1 MHTKDKTSINPEPLT
16 YSIPVA
22 GAMAGLA
29 KNGSY
34 AAARRGEIPV
44 IKFGGKR
51 RVPAERWRRLLAEG
65 REQDQEI
72 SADAVE
78 PPRRVS

>member
-1 MHTKDKTSINPEPLT
+1 MDNETKKRAAPEPLT

-22 GAMAGLA
+22 GGMAGLA
-29 KNGSY
+29 KNASY

-51 RVPAERWRRLLAEG
+51 RVPAAKWKRILAEG
-65 REQDQEI
+65 RDPSDEK
-72 SADAVE
+72 
-78 PPRRVS
+78 